1 MSYAWKRYQRKQNL
15 IVVPIRSATLVSKNG
30 FLRII
35 TGIALSAKS
44 LFIKSRSKTKM
55 EKKILK
61 R

>member
-1 MSYAWKRYQRKQNL
+1 MSYAWKRYRKKQSL
-15 IVVPIRSATLVSKNG
+15 MAVRIPSATHASKNG
-30 FLRII
+30 LKRII
-35 TGIALSAKS
+35 IGIALSAKS